1 MKESLK
7 KYHGIFP
14 AFYACYDDN
23 GDISPD
29 RVEQFTDYL
38 IKKGVNGLYVG
49 GSSGECIYQS
59 VEERKIVLEHVMK
72 VAKGKIPVIAHI
84 AAPSTRHSIELAQHA
99 EKCGADA
106 IAAIPPIYFVLPEDS
121 IFHYWTDM
129 AAATNLDFI
138 IYNIPGTTN
147 YNLSMNLFNRMRENK
162 KVIGV
167 KNSSMPVQDIQ
178 KFKAAAGENFVI
190 FNGPD
195 EQFIAGRVM
204 GASAGIGGTYAGM
217 PELFLAAD
225 ACVERGDMKKA
236 LEIQNAINDVIFTV
250 LKCHGNLYSV
260 FKEILKRKGMNIGA
274 ARLPLAPVTVEDEP
288 IIQSLIN
295 KIDTAIATFAK

>member
-1 MKESLK
+1 MRESLK

-23 GDISPD
+23 GNISPD
-29 RVEQFTDYL
+29 RVEQFTSYL

-49 GSSGECIYQS
+49 GSSGECIYQTI
-59 VEERKIVLEHVMK
+59 EERKLVLDHVMA

-84 AAPSTRHSIELAQHA
+84 AAPSTRHSIELAEHA
-99 EKCGADA
+99 EKAGADA
-106 IAAIPPIYFVLPEDS
+106 IAAIPPIYFVLPEDA
-121 IFHYWTDM
+121 IFRYWSDM
-129 AAATNLDFI
+129 AAAVNLDFI
-138 IYNIPGTTN
+138 IYNIPGTTH
-147 YNLSMNLFNRMRENK
+147 YNLSMSLFNRMRENK

-178 KFKAAAGENFVI
+178 KFKAAAGEDFII

-204 GASAGIGGTYAGM
+204 GASAGIGGTYAAM

-225 ACVERGDMKKA
+225 ACVETGNMKRG
-236 LEIQNAINDVIFTV
+236 LEIQNAINDIIYTV
-250 LKCHGNLYSV
+250 LGCRGNLYSV
-260 FKEILKRKGMNIGA
+260 FKEVLKRKGMNIGG
-274 ARLPLAPVTVEDEP
+274 ARLPLAPVAAEDE
-288 IIQSLIN
+288 SLIRSVIE
-295 KIDTAIATFAK
+295 KIDRAVETFSK